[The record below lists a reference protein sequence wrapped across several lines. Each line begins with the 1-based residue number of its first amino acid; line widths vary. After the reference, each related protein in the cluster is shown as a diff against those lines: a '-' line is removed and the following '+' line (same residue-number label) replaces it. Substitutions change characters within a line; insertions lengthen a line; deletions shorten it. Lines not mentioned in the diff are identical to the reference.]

1 MSSSMFLTTYERPLL
16 PSICFNSLQAFLF
29 QALYKRS
36 KFYFLICLFV
46 LLDLNTEA
54 RNRMSYIA
62 SPDPPTY
69 QASKGIY
76 CFLRQN
82 NYTRSLVLG
91 P

>member
-1 MSSSMFLTTYERPLL
+1 MLLTTYERPLL
-16 PSICFNSLQAFLF
+16 SSICFNSLQAFQLIPF

-36 KFYFLICLFV
+36 KVYFLICLFV

-54 RNRMSYIA
+54 RNRMSNIA

-69 QASKGIY
+69 QASKEIY

>member
-1 MSSSMFLTTYERPLL
+1 MLLTTYERPLL
-16 PSICFNSLQAFLF
+16 SSICFNSLQAFPF
-29 QALYKRS
+29 QAVYKRS
-36 KFYFLICLFV
+36 KFYFLICLFGI

-76 CFLRQN
+76 CILRQN